1 MATKKSLADLMG
13 AFSQKTQSENT
24 GGGTW
29 KLFFPFWK
37 ADIGTTSIVR
47 FLPDL
52 DENNPLGFLV
62 ENLTH
67 DLMINGKKKTV
78 ACGKMYGESCPICEL
93 SQKYYDEKSPDYN
106 KELGYKF
113 YRKKNYIGQVI
124 VRETPIEHDHEQLVK
139 LIEFGPKI
147 FKQIQAAFQSGDLE
161 NPPYEFEGGHNFR
174 INKTKSGEYADYG
187 TSSFAPRS
195 SNVEEDLI
203 EQIELFDLA
212 KYRAPHV
219 ARDVLEGMLIAVESG
234 GTYNEGGSEA
244 PAPAAPAKQTPKPV
258 KVEDDDAPAE
268 APAAPAAD
276 APKKLSI
283 AEQIR
288 QRQAAKAAAEAG
300 SED

>member
-13 AFSQKTQSENT
+13 AFSQKTQSD
-24 GGGTW
+24 GGGNGTW

-37 ADIGTTSIVR
+37 AEIGTTSLVR

-52 DENNPLGFLV
+52 DEANPLGFLV

-67 DLMINGKKKTV
+67 DLIINGKKKTV
-78 ACGKMYGESCPICEL
+78 ACGKMYGDSCPICEQ

-106 KELGYKF
+106 KELGYKY

-124 VRETPIEHDHEQLVK
+124 VMDTTIEHNADQLVK

-187 TSSFAPRS
+187 TSSFAPRA
-195 SNVEEDLI
+195 SNVSEDII
-203 EQIELFDLA
+203 ERIELFDLA
-212 KYRAPHV
+212 KFRAPHV
-219 ARDVLEGMLIAVESG
+219 ARDVLEGMLVAAESG
-234 GTYNEGGSEA
+234 AAYADDQDEKPAEE
-244 PAPAAPAKQTPKPV
+244 APAAPAKKQN
-258 KVEDDDAPAE
+258 KVADEKQE
-268 APAAPAAD
+268 ASVAD
-276 APKKLSI
+276 QPKKLSI

-288 QRQAAKAAAEAG
+288 QRQAAKAAAAANNDE
-300 SED
+300 